1 MDAEQSR
8 AVVRRGYFSRCIL
21 YPELRRI
28 LQTVS
33 RYKVVQMYPLIEL
46 FTAVGSSLPLTPAPF
61 LLMAWV
67 FLCQLSAKLRGKFTV
82 AHDTI
87 EPP

>member
-1 MDAEQSR
+1 MDTEQ
-8 AVVRRGYFSRCIL
+8 RRGEAIFRTAYCIQNYGVFSKQFQDTKLFKCI
-21 YPELRRI
+21 
-28 LQTVS
+28 
-33 RYKVVQMYPLIEL
+33 PLIEL

-67 FLCQLSAKLRGKFTV
+67 FLCQLSAKLRGQFTV

-87 EPP
+87 APP